1 MHGNDL
7 NGPTGQVASPLYPR
21 SYMRHGVFYWRVMV
35 DTGRAIVI
43 SFREFFIDDYYYSD
57 CYSYLA
63 VSNEVYSPVFVCV
76 SQIKRVAASDWL
88 SWWEFKLNDYKIL
101 VMKCSKCTLCTMWNV
116 AKLTE
121 LLVWEKS
128 HCMSLYGVHELNIR
142 QPRHVL
148 LDFGVVDT

>member
-1 MHGNDL
+1 
-7 NGPTGQVASPLYPR
+7 
-21 SYMRHGVFYWRVMV
+21 MV